1 MNRLAAAVPAGSEG
15 LVFLPF
21 LAGAGTPENDPD
33 ARGVFHGLTL
43 KHGRGHCARA
53 IQESIAYLLRKIL
66 ADFARSG
73 SSFAEVRSMGG
84 GARSDLWLQ
93 IKADVTGLP
102 IVRMEEEETSTL
114 GAAILAAVRCGDFP
128 DAGRGREGH
137 GPSRP
142 PLRTRPLDGR
152 RVRPGV
158 RPVQRPVRRAR
169 ADLPALRSLKR
180 TGDGRDPWMR
190 LKAGYVSFGTQYYE
204 PANLAMISGRAEAQL
219 EQAGIDLART
229 APVFGEGP
237 EPERAIRELEAGD
250 FDFLFAN
257 IVNWIEVRGVIRV
270 LLEFRH
276 LPVLLYSLGGFT
288 EGGTL
293 ICPAAGAGV
302 AAMRYPLERMGFR
315 FKHLF
320 NGPDQP
326 MDIPGILAFAR
337 AARAERLLKR
347 TRLGMIG
354 WNDMGLFTTD
364 FSVVK
369 LRDRIGCEVE
379 SVDMLQV
386 DRRMQALDAGRV
398 AAETKRVT
406 AGWEYPLAK
415 PSPEAVDRV
424 MRLYLA
430 TVDLCREKGFAGF
443 SYKCVD
449 GVDREMGLT
458 HAVPSSLVASA
469 GYPYIDENDV
479 GNLVAEMM
487 LHYVS
492 GQPVMFLEHYDHH
505 PEWILLGEDGYI
517 PDAFIDGRP
526 QIKSISTALL
536 GGLAHCSQAEDR
548 AHDPRLSRRGRHGLP
563 HAHRHRRGPGATA
576 VGGDGRAP
584 AVVAEREVPPRRHGA
599 ADPRPRAVA
608 ALRHGVRGLD
618 RRAGRPLPA
627 ARHHRDR
634 RREMRRKA

>member
-1 MNRLAAAVPAGSEG
+1 V
-15 LVFLPF
+15 
-21 LAGAGTPENDPD
+21 D
-33 ARGVFHGLTL
+33 A
-43 KHGRGHCARA
+43 
-53 IQESIAYLLRKIL
+53 
-66 ADFARSG
+66 
-73 SSFAEVRSMGG
+73 
-84 GARSDLWLQ
+84 
-93 IKADVTGLP
+93 
-102 IVRMEEEETSTL
+102 
-114 GAAILAAVRCGDFP
+114 
-128 DAGRGREGH
+128 
-137 GPSRP
+137 
-142 PLRTRPLDGR
+142 
-152 RVRPGV
+152 
-158 RPVQRPVRRAR
+158 
-169 ADLPALRSLKR
+169 
-180 TGDGRDPWMR
+180 

-204 PANLAMISGRAEAQL
+204 PENLAMISGRAETQL
-219 EQAGIDLART
+219 EKAGIALHRT
-229 APVFGEGP
+229 APVFGEGS
-237 EPERAIRELEAGD
+237 EPERAIRELKAGD

-288 EGGTL
+288 ENGTL

-302 AAMRYPLERMGFR
+302 TAMRWPLERMGFR

-369 LRDRIGCEVE
+369 LRDKIGCEVE

-386 DRRMQALDAGRV
+386 DRRIQALDAGRV

-492 GQPVMFLEHYDHH
+492 GEAVMFLEHYDHH

-517 PDAFIDGRP
+517 PDAFIDGKP
-526 QIKSISTALL
+526 QIKSVSTALL
-536 GGLAHCSQAEDR
+536 GGLAHCSKLKTGRMTLACLAEDG
-548 AHDPRLSRRGRHGLP
+548 AGYRLHIATGEGR
-563 HAHRHRRGPGATA
+563 
-576 VGGDGRAP
+576 
-584 AVVAEREVPPRRHGA
+584 EPPRW
-599 ADPRPRAVA
+599 VEM
-608 ALRHGVRGLD
+608 GV
-618 RRAGRPLPA
+618 PLPSWPSVKFHPDATVRRILDHVQSQHFAMACGDWTAELVDLCRLLGIA
-627 ARHHRDR
+627 AIVDG
-634 RREMRRKA
+634 K